1 MKIVW
6 ATGWPAPWAML
17 AIQFA
22 WAVTGVYFLASAL
35 LTNRIKR
42 REAFS
47 GRLLDSLLLFGGYFL
62 IFSQIPLPGVSNPQ
76 FVAPREAL
84 QIAGVV
90 FTYLGLPL
98 TIWSR
103 ARLGRYWSGV
113 VALKQDHRLIQSGPY
128 RVVRHPL
135 YSGIILAA
143 IGMVF
148 CVTTWSSLLGT
159 AALLTCFERRAHKE
173 DALLASEFGSEFER
187 YRQSTGRLLP
197 PLRSSTAP
205 LER

>member
-6 ATGWPAPWAML
+6 ATGWPAHWAML
-17 AIQFA
+17 AVQFA
-22 WAVTGVYFLASAL
+22 WVVTGVYFLASAL

-62 IFSQIPLPGVSNPQ
+62 IFSQIPLPDVSSPH
-76 FVAPREAL
+76 FMAPREAL
-84 QIAGVV
+84 QIGGVV

-113 VALKQDHRLIQSGPY
+113 VALKQDHRLIQAGPY

-173 DALLASEFGSEFER
+173 DALLASEFGAEFEA
-187 YRQSTGRLLP
+187 YRQRTGRLLP
-197 PLRSSTAP
+197 RLG
-205 LER
+205 